1 MIENIRLSFQGIWSH
16 KMRSFLT
23 MLGIIIGIASI
34 ISIVSTIKGTNEQIK
49 KNLIGSGTNTV
60 QIQLYQGDYQYE
72 MLYNGLPDGIPVR
85 DETTMEKI
93 KSVKNVEDAA
103 FYTSRSDYN
112 NSVYYGNNGISG
124 SQVFGVDNSYFTT
137 NGLVLKS
144 GRTFVDSDFTDF
156 HAAAII
162 DADTADSL
170 FDGENPIGKTI
181 EISSIPFTVVGVVDE
196 DSKFEPVIN
205 SIDEYYT
212 YYSDSSASRIF
223 VPSSMWPALYSFDEP
238 QNVAIRVSNTEAMTD
253 AGKAVAEIM
262 NTNVTNSEIKYQAQD
277 LLKQAQ
283 DLQDL
288 SSSTNSQLIWI
299 ASISLLVGG
308 IGVMNIMLVS
318 VTERTREIG
327 LKKAIGAK
335 KSRILWQF
343 LTEAAVL
350 TSLGGIVGVGAGIGL
365 AAIISRVTSAP
376 VAISVPSIIIA
387 VVFSM
392 VIGIIFGLLKHNVRY
407 EDLDTMDEATWD
419 QVIQYGIEFA
429 AEVCKS
435 FNNSVSK
442 EFAEARKYQP

>member
-16 KMRSFLT
+16 QMRSFLT

-85 DETTMEKI
+85 DETTREKI

-392 VIGIIFGLLKHNVRY
+392 VIGIIFGLLPSFK
-407 EDLDTMDEATWD
+407 
-419 QVIQYGIEFA
+419 A
-429 AEVCKS
+429 ANLNPIDALRHE
-435 FNNSVSK
+435 
-442 EFAEARKYQP
+442 

>member
-124 SQVFGVDNSYFTT
+124 SQVFGVDNRYFTA

-181 EISSIPFTVVGVVDE
+181 EISSIPFTVVGIVDE

-262 NTNVTNSEIKYQAQD
+262 NANVTNSEIKYQAQD

-365 AAIISRVTSAP
+365 AEIISRVTSAP

-392 VIGIIFGLLKHNVRY
+392 VIGIIFGLLPSFK
-407 EDLDTMDEATWD
+407 
-419 QVIQYGIEFA
+419 A
-429 AEVCKS
+429 ANLNPIDALRHE
-435 FNNSVSK
+435 
-442 EFAEARKYQP
+442 

>member
-124 SQVFGVDNSYFTT
+124 SQVFGVDNRYFTT

-181 EISSIPFTVVGVVDE
+181 EISSIPFTVVGIVDE

-262 NTNVTNSEIKYQAQD
+262 NANVTNSEIKYQAQD

-350 TSLGGIVGVGAGIGL
+350 TSLGGIVGMGAGIGL
-365 AAIISRVTSAP
+365 AEIISRVTSAP

-392 VIGIIFGLLKHNVRY
+392 VIGIIFGLLPSFK
-407 EDLDTMDEATWD
+407 
-419 QVIQYGIEFA
+419 A
-429 AEVCKS
+429 ANLNPIDALRHE
-435 FNNSVSK
+435 
-442 EFAEARKYQP
+442 

>member
-93 KSVKNVEDAA
+93 KSVKNVEDAV

-156 HAAAII
+156 HTAAII

-181 EISSIPFTVVGVVDE
+181 EISSIPFTVVGIVDE

-392 VIGIIFGLLKHNVRY
+392 VIGIIFGLLPSFK
-407 EDLDTMDEATWD
+407 
-419 QVIQYGIEFA
+419 A
-429 AEVCKS
+429 ANLNPIDALRHE
-435 FNNSVSK
+435 
-442 EFAEARKYQP
+442 

>member
-85 DETTMEKI
+85 DETTIEKI

-137 NGLVLKS
+137 NGLVPKS

-181 EISSIPFTVVGVVDE
+181 EISSIPFTVVGIVDE

-223 VPSSMWPALYSFDEP
+223 VPNSMWPALYSFDEP

-262 NTNVTNSEIKYQAQD
+262 NANVTNSEIKYQAQD

-365 AAIISRVTSAP
+365 AEIISRVTSAP

-392 VIGIIFGLLKHNVRY
+392 VIGIIFGLLPSFK
-407 EDLDTMDEATWD
+407 
-419 QVIQYGIEFA
+419 A
-429 AEVCKS
+429 ANLNPIDALRHE
-435 FNNSVSK
+435 
-442 EFAEARKYQP
+442 

>member
-181 EISSIPFTVVGVVDE
+181 EISGIPFTVVGIVDE

-212 YYSDSSASRIF
+212 YYSNSSASRIF

-238 QNVAIRVSNTEAMTD
+238 QNVAIHVSNTEAMTD

-392 VIGIIFGLLKHNVRY
+392 VIGIIFGLLPSFK
-407 EDLDTMDEATWD
+407 
-419 QVIQYGIEFA
+419 A
-429 AEVCKS
+429 ANLNPIDALRHE
-435 FNNSVSK
+435 
-442 EFAEARKYQP
+442 

>member
-327 LKKAIGAK
+327 IRLAIGALE
-335 KSRILWQF
+335 REVLMQF
-343 LTEAAVL
+343 LIESLMPGV
-350 TSLGGIVGVGAGIGL
+350 LGGVLGLLLAFGASKGL
-365 AAIISRVTSAP
+365 AYVMEVPFLFSPGINLLAFGVSA
-376 VAISVPSIIIA
+376 
-387 VVFSM
+387 
-392 VIGIIFGLLKHNVRY
+392 
-407 EDLDTMDEATWD
+407 
-419 QVIQYGIEFA
+419 
-429 AEVCKS
+429 
-435 FNNSVSK
+435 
-442 EFAEARKYQP
+442 

>member
-181 EISSIPFTVVGVVDE
+181 EISSIPFTVVGDVDE

-392 VIGIIFGLLKHNVRY
+392 VIGIIFGLLPSFK
-407 EDLDTMDEATWD
+407 
-419 QVIQYGIEFA
+419 A
-429 AEVCKS
+429 ANLNPIDALRHE
-435 FNNSVSK
+435 
-442 EFAEARKYQP
+442 

>member
-85 DETTMEKI
+85 DETTMKKI

-181 EISSIPFTVVGVVDE
+181 EISSIPFTVVGIVDE

-262 NTNVTNSEIKYQAQD
+262 NANVTNSEIKYQAQD

-365 AAIISRVTSAP
+365 AEIISRVTSAP

-392 VIGIIFGLLKHNVRY
+392 VIGIIFGLLPSFK
-407 EDLDTMDEATWD
+407 
-419 QVIQYGIEFA
+419 A
-429 AEVCKS
+429 ANLNPIDALRHE
-435 FNNSVSK
+435 
-442 EFAEARKYQP
+442 

>member
-60 QIQLYQGDYQYE
+60 QIQRYQGDYQYE

-181 EISSIPFTVVGVVDE
+181 EISGIPFTVVGIVDE

-392 VIGIIFGLLKHNVRY
+392 VIGIIFGLLPSFK
-407 EDLDTMDEATWD
+407 
-419 QVIQYGIEFA
+419 A
-429 AEVCKS
+429 ANLNPIDALRHE
-435 FNNSVSK
+435 
-442 EFAEARKYQP
+442 

>member
-124 SQVFGVDNSYFTT
+124 SQVFGVDNRYFTT

-181 EISSIPFTVVGVVDE
+181 EISSIPFTVVGIVDE

-262 NTNVTNSEIKYQAQD
+262 NTNVTNGEIKYQAQD

-392 VIGIIFGLLKHNVRY
+392 VIGIIFGLLPSFK
-407 EDLDTMDEATWD
+407 
-419 QVIQYGIEFA
+419 A
-429 AEVCKS
+429 ANLNPIDALRHE
-435 FNNSVSK
+435 
-442 EFAEARKYQP
+442 

>member
-112 NSVYYGNNGISG
+112 NSVYYGNNSISG

-181 EISSIPFTVVGVVDE
+181 EINSIPFTVVGIVDE

-212 YYSDSSASRIF
+212 YYSNSSASRIF

-365 AAIISRVTSAP
+365 AEIISRVTSAP

-392 VIGIIFGLLKHNVRY
+392 VIGIIFGLLPSFK
-407 EDLDTMDEATWD
+407 
-419 QVIQYGIEFA
+419 A
-429 AEVCKS
+429 ANLNPIDALRHE
-435 FNNSVSK
+435 
-442 EFAEARKYQP
+442 

>member
-85 DETTMEKI
+85 NETTMEKI

-181 EISSIPFTVVGVVDE
+181 EISSIPFTVVGIVDE

-392 VIGIIFGLLKHNVRY
+392 VIGIIFGLLPSFK
-407 EDLDTMDEATWD
+407 
-419 QVIQYGIEFA
+419 A
-429 AEVCKS
+429 ANLNPIDALRHE
-435 FNNSVSK
+435 
-442 EFAEARKYQP
+442 

>member
-23 MLGIIIGIASI
+23 MLGIIIGMASI

-181 EISSIPFTVVGVVDE
+181 EISSIPFTVVGIVDE

-392 VIGIIFGLLKHNVRY
+392 VIGIIFGLLPSFK
-407 EDLDTMDEATWD
+407 
-419 QVIQYGIEFA
+419 A
-429 AEVCKS
+429 ANLNPIDALRHE
-435 FNNSVSK
+435 
-442 EFAEARKYQP
+442 

>member
-181 EISSIPFTVVGVVDE
+181 EISSIPFMVVGIVDE

-212 YYSDSSASRIF
+212 YYSNSSASRIF

-392 VIGIIFGLLKHNVRY
+392 VIGIIFGLLPSFK
-407 EDLDTMDEATWD
+407 
-419 QVIQYGIEFA
+419 A
-429 AEVCKS
+429 ANLNPIDALRHE
-435 FNNSVSK
+435 
-442 EFAEARKYQP
+442 

>member
-124 SQVFGVDNSYFTT
+124 SQVFGVDNNYFTT

-162 DADTADSL
+162 DAETADSL

-181 EISSIPFTVVGVVDE
+181 EISSIPFTVVGIVDE

-392 VIGIIFGLLKHNVRY
+392 VIGIIFGLLPSFK
-407 EDLDTMDEATWD
+407 
-419 QVIQYGIEFA
+419 A
-429 AEVCKS
+429 ANLNPIDALRHE
-435 FNNSVSK
+435 
-442 EFAEARKYQP
+442 

>member
-112 NSVYYGNNGISG
+112 NSVYYGNNSISG
-124 SQVFGVDNSYFTT
+124 SQIFGVDNSYFTT

-181 EISSIPFTVVGVVDE
+181 EISSVPFTVVGIVDE

-212 YYSDSSASRIF
+212 YYSNSSASRIF

-262 NTNVTNSEIKYQAQD
+262 NTNVTNGEIKYQAQD

-392 VIGIIFGLLKHNVRY
+392 VIGIIFGLLPSFK
-407 EDLDTMDEATWD
+407 
-419 QVIQYGIEFA
+419 A
-429 AEVCKS
+429 ANLNPIDALRHE
-435 FNNSVSK
+435 
-442 EFAEARKYQP
+442 

>member
-16 KMRSFLT
+16 KLRSFLT

-318 VTERTREIG
+318 VTERTQEIG
-327 LKKAIGAK
+327 LKKAIGARK
-335 KSRILWQF
+335 GKILAQF

-350 TSLGGIVGVGAGIGL
+350 TSFGGLIGVAVGIAL
-365 AAIISRVTSAP
+365 AEIIAKVSETP
-376 VAISVPSIIIA
+376 VAISAPAA
-387 VVFSM
+387 VGAVLFSM
-392 VIGIIFGLLKHNVRY
+392 VIGILFGMLPSYKAAN
-407 EDLDTMDEATWD
+407 LDPIEALRH
-419 QVIQYGIEFA
+419 E
-429 AEVCKS
+429 
-435 FNNSVSK
+435 
-442 EFAEARKYQP
+442 

>member
-1 MIENIRLSFQGIWSH
+1 M
-16 KMRSFLT
+16 
-23 MLGIIIGIASI
+23 
-34 ISIVSTIKGTNEQIK
+34 
-49 KNLIGSGTNTV
+49 

-181 EISSIPFTVVGVVDE
+181 EISGIPFTVVGIVDE

-212 YYSDSSASRIF
+212 YYSNSSASRIF

-253 AGKAVAEIM
+253 AGKAVADY
-262 NTNVTNSEIKYQAQD
+262 VTAADNNHD
-277 LLKQAQ
+277 
-283 DLQDL
+283 
-288 SSSTNSQLIWI
+288 
-299 ASISLLVGG
+299 
-308 IGVMNIMLVS
+308 GV
-318 VTERTREIG
+318 
-327 LKKAIGAK
+327 
-335 KSRILWQF
+335 
-343 LTEAAVL
+343 
-350 TSLGGIVGVGAGIGL
+350 
-365 AAIISRVTSAP
+365 
-376 VAISVPSIIIA
+376 
-387 VVFSM
+387 
-392 VIGIIFGLLKHNVRY
+392 
-407 EDLDTMDEATWD
+407 
-419 QVIQYGIEFA
+419 
-429 AEVCKS
+429 
-435 FNNSVSK
+435 
-442 EFAEARKYQP
+442 AEAIEKFILN

>member
-60 QIQLYQGDYQYE
+60 QIQMYQGDYQYE

-392 VIGIIFGLLKHNVRY
+392 VIGIIFGLLPSFK
-407 EDLDTMDEATWD
+407 
-419 QVIQYGIEFA
+419 A
-429 AEVCKS
+429 ANLNPIDALRHE
-435 FNNSVSK
+435 
-442 EFAEARKYQP
+442 

>member
-156 HAAAII
+156 HTAAII

-181 EISSIPFTVVGVVDE
+181 EISSIPFTVVGIVDE

-365 AAIISRVTSAP
+365 AEIISRVTSAP

-392 VIGIIFGLLKHNVRY
+392 VIGIIFGLLPSFK
-407 EDLDTMDEATWD
+407 
-419 QVIQYGIEFA
+419 A
-429 AEVCKS
+429 ANLNPIDALRHE
-435 FNNSVSK
+435 
-442 EFAEARKYQP
+442 

>member
-112 NSVYYGNNGISG
+112 NSVYYGNNSISG
-124 SQVFGVDNSYFTT
+124 SQIFGVDNSYFTT

-181 EISSIPFTVVGVVDE
+181 EISSIPFTVVGIVDE

-212 YYSDSSASRIF
+212 YYSNSSASRIF

-392 VIGIIFGLLKHNVRY
+392 VIGIIFGLLPSFK
-407 EDLDTMDEATWD
+407 
-419 QVIQYGIEFA
+419 A
-429 AEVCKS
+429 ANLNPIDALRQE
-435 FNNSVSK
+435 
-442 EFAEARKYQP
+442 

>member
-124 SQVFGVDNSYFTT
+124 SQVFGVDNRYFTT

-181 EISSIPFTVVGVVDE
+181 EISSIPFTVVGIVDE

-262 NTNVTNSEIKYQAQD
+262 NANVTNSEIKYQAQD

-308 IGVMNIMLVS
+308 IGVMNIMIVS

-365 AAIISRVTSAP
+365 AEIISRVTSAP

-392 VIGIIFGLLKHNVRY
+392 VIGIIFGLLPSFK
-407 EDLDTMDEATWD
+407 
-419 QVIQYGIEFA
+419 A
-429 AEVCKS
+429 ANLNPIDALRHE
-435 FNNSVSK
+435 
-442 EFAEARKYQP
+442 

>member
-181 EISSIPFTVVGVVDE
+181 EISGIPFTVVGVVDE

-212 YYSDSSASRIF
+212 YYSNSSASRIF

-392 VIGIIFGLLKHNVRY
+392 VIGIVFGLVPAVKASRLNPI
-407 EDLDTMDEATWD
+407 EALRR
-419 QVIQYGIEFA
+419 E
-429 AEVCKS
+429 
-435 FNNSVSK
+435 
-442 EFAEARKYQP
+442 

>member
-85 DETTMEKI
+85 NETTMEKI

-181 EISSIPFTVVGVVDE
+181 EISGIPFTVVGIVDE

-212 YYSDSSASRIF
+212 YYSNSSASRIF

-238 QNVAIRVSNTEAMTD
+238 QNAAIRVSNTEAMTD

-392 VIGIIFGLLKHNVRY
+392 VIGIIFGLLPSFK
-407 EDLDTMDEATWD
+407 
-419 QVIQYGIEFA
+419 A
-429 AEVCKS
+429 ANLNPIDALRHE
-435 FNNSVSK
+435 
-442 EFAEARKYQP
+442 